1 MRIQSTLLLFII
13 GLFFSCSVFSAETN
27 VSYKLNAGDLLQV
40 SVWGEETLNKE
51 VRVLPDGSI
60 TFPLAGRVEVV
71 GATAQEAEKRITEKL
86 KTYMPDPQ
94 VSVVVTKPEGNVA
107 YVIGKVIKP
116 GSVLLQGDTTVMQAI
131 SLAGGLDKFADATSI
146 KVLRGAG
153 KSQTV
158 TTVNYSNII
167 RGQGLQSN
175 VVLNAG
181 DTILVP

>member
-1 MRIQSTLLLFII
+1 MRIQSTFLLFII

-27 VSYKLNAGDLLQV
+27 ASYKLNAGDLLQV

-71 GATAQEAEKRITEKL
+71 GVTAQEAEKRITEKL

-158 TTVNYSNII
+158 TTVNYSSLIK
-167 RGQGLQSN
+167 GQGLQSN
-175 VVLNAG
+175 VVLSAG